1 MPCQEDNDEDESFER
16 NKRDLQSNA
25 THVYVYGTAEFFMQ
39 LNAVEFNDCDMDF
52 YLHFVIHSA
61 SSSEQQLSFYSMC
74 SWSASLFFRTK
85 GPTAHAQYTS
95 SVET

>member
-52 YLHFVIHSA
+52 DLHFVIGTLVHKVND
-61 SSSEQQLSFYSMC
+61 F
-74 SWSASLFFRTK
+74 
-85 GPTAHAQYTS
+85 
-95 SVET
+95 

>member
-39 LNAVEFNDCDMDF
+39 LNSVVECNNCDIDVSTCT
-52 YLHFVIHSA
+52 Y
-61 SSSEQQLSFYSMC
+61 
-74 SWSASLFFRTK
+74 
-85 GPTAHAQYTS
+85 
-95 SVET
+95 